1 MADSCL
7 TVGLQNF
14 MRLRGPTET
23 TATKIQLHHLAYNEK
38 GMPDHAGPQS
48 FVQSLGD
55 GKRWGGNEEER

>member
-23 TATKIQLHHLAYNEK
+23 TATKIRLHHLPYNEK
-38 GMPDHAGPQS
+38 GMPDHTGH
-48 FVQSLGD
+48 SLLYKALVMTRG
-55 GKRWGGNEEER
+55 GGGNEEER